1 MKISKT
7 LSFFFLLLSYCS
19 SAQNNFYQDIFHDI
33 ATSFGDS
40 KPIPQL
46 EIIGRD
52 KRCKI
57 PAQYL
62 PNSGIIQIEQ
72 CLIDLTKEFG
82 KDSTTALAII
92 MGHELAHYYKQHEW
106 CSEFAYSVRGTDLGN
121 KIINI
126 SKDQRKINESQADDA
141 GLFAIM
147 MAGYKPFDIF
157 PKIIDK
163 IYNFYKLPEQLEGYP
178 TKEERKR
185 IAQEAEKKASKL
197 YPVFL
202 AGNFL
207 YYLANYQK
215 SAECYEYI
223 LKHFPSR
230 EVFNN
235 LGVSKL
241 LYVLSLKDKSDF
253 PFILPIEIDPKTRLI
268 KPTLRNSF
276 DVDEDLV
283 NKALEEAKKYF
294 NDAIRK
300 DKNYSE
306 AYINFA
312 ICLLLQGNN
321 EGAIGK
327 LNELAIIKKI
337 QPTNALLVKA
347 IAYFL
352 DQQQNKALALLNLV
366 DEKNQY
372 FQYNTQLIKKGY
384 SFFESKLD
392 LMEWQENM
400 IPSIQSSMPN
410 ISITQKNYVPAL
422 QNWVELDKEHKIG
435 FRWINED
442 LNIEIISK
450 NESWILSVKESLND
464 VNLIS
469 GFMFKQQ
476 DILEYISPQKLN
488 IYTFSKKNNA
498 LINR

>member
-7 LSFFFLLLSYCS
+7 LGFFILLLSYRS

-33 ATSFGDS
+33 AASFGDS
-40 KPIPQL
+40 KPVPQL
-46 EIIGRD
+46 EIIHRD

-62 PNSGIIQIEQ
+62 PNRGVIQIEQ
-72 CLIDLTKEFG
+72 CLLDLTKEFG

-106 CSEFAYSVRGTDLGN
+106 CSEFAYSVKGTDLGN

-126 SKDQRKINESQADDA
+126 SKDQRKINESQADDS

-207 YYLANYQK
+207 FYVADYQK

-253 PFILPIEIDPKTRLI
+253 PFILPIEIDPKTRLV
-268 KPTLRNSF
+268 KPVLRNAF
-276 DVDEDLV
+276 DFDEDLV
-283 NKALEEAKKYF
+283 NEALEEAKKYF
-294 NDAIRK
+294 NEAIRK
-300 DKNYSE
+300 DKKYSE

-321 EGAIGK
+321 EGALGK

-352 DQQQNKALALLNLV
+352 DQQQNKALAILNLV
-366 DEKNQY
+366 EEKNQY
-372 FQYNTQLIKKGY
+372 LQYNTQLIKKGY

-400 IPSIQSSMPN
+400 LPTIHSSIPN
-410 ISITQKNYVPAL
+410 LSITQKNNLPAL
-422 QNWVELDKEHKIG
+422 QNWVELENGQKIG
-435 FRWINED
+435 FRWIYND
-442 LNIEIISK
+442 LELEIISK
-450 NESWILSVKESLND
+450 NESWMLVVKESLND
-464 VNLIS
+464 VNLTN
-469 GFMFKQQ
+469 GFMFKKQ

-488 IYTFSKKNNA
+488 IYNFYKKK
-498 LINR
+498 